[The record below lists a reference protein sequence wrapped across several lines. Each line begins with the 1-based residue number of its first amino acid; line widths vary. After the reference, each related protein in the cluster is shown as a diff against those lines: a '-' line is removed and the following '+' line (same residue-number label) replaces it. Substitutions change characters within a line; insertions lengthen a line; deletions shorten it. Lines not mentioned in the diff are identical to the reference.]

1 MSSLYSE
8 VPPLPYG
15 EEFLRFKLS
24 EMSGKNFTLICTDG
38 KVEAHHNILCL
49 KSELIFTMT
58 KFKPSQELVIDFPV
72 EVVEKCVLAFY
83 DEITGKF
90 DPIMYEV
97 FLFFMARK
105 EYLNLDRY
113 DMSGD
118 TSEAEQFLIAKEES
132 CMMYLHKNS
141 IVLDW
146 TDDGSHE
153 EFSRKLKEYLDIPCK
168 SHSDVA
174 NAIDELEDIIV
185 SRMSTI
191 LSLCT
196 SKDSYNKD
204 TELCMATAI
213 HMINGSNLA
222 LRYITPLVFREL
234 HHYGIGILPC
244 LANGKL
250 QMPSYSFDEI
260 GRCVVCVDFDTFLVK
275 AELKISEEKS
285 MKLFGYHSKYVM
297 INVES
302 GSKTP
307 NLEQIRTLAK
317 EYPWISL
324 TGDINPHMSF

>member
-15 EEFLRFKLS
+15 EEFLNFKLS
-24 EMSGKNFTLICTDG
+24 DMSGKNFTLICTDG
-38 KVEAHHNILCL
+38 KVEAHHNVLCL

-105 EYLNLDRY
+105 EYLDLDRY

-132 CMMYLHKNS
+132 CMMYLRKNS
-141 IVLDW
+141 VVLDW
-146 TDDGSHE
+146 TDDVSHE
-153 EFSRKLKEYLDIPCK
+153 DFSRKLKECLDIPRE
-168 SHSDVA
+168 SRLYVE
-174 NAIDELEDIIV
+174 NAIEELEDIIG

-191 LSLCT
+191 LSSCA

-213 HMINGSNLA
+213 HMINDSNLP
-222 LRYITPLVFREL
+222 LCYITTSVFREL
-234 HHYGIGILPC
+234 NYYGIGILPR

-250 QMPSYSFDEI
+250 QMPSYSFDGI
-260 GRCVVCVDFDTFLVK
+260 GRCMVTVGFNTFLVK

-285 MKLFGYHSKYVM
+285 MKLFGYHSKYMM
-297 INVES
+297 IRIKS

-324 TGDINPHMSF
+324 TNDINSHMNF